1 MTMKRA
7 GRRRSSVWDCF
18 EQVGNLVRCMKCDAT
33 LKYCGGAT
41 SSMIN
46 HMNRYHPSN
55 TPLDEDEKPVICNVQ
70 CLEEESTSNTDI
82 MQVAIM
88 SPSMN
93 TTSTPPE
100 RDYGERKRLKRS
112 SVWDVFIRVDDEV
125 HCTMCDTKLK
135 YRSSTTSMMYHIKNK
150 HPDTIPNDGVSLATH
165 AEVTE
170 LISRMIEK
178 DMLPISMVNGDGFRE
193 LLAFTVHNYKM
204 PSTGDITRII
214 EGHFHDKMEELVV
227 QLGKVEKVALT
238 ADFWTALPVQRYITV
253 SCSFITDDWQGRSAV
268 LQTHRLSSEGHTT
281 TDSITERLLSTVQA
295 WGIAGKVTACVHN
308 NAQNILS
315 AQACARVTWDY
326 ATCFATTLQ
335 LAVSDGLSE
344 DLVRIIIAAGKLVR
358 HFNHNLLASE
368 ALEQKQVQMCLP
380 QHKLIQSSKTRWD
393 TICDMFERLLEQR
406 WAIKAVLSD
415 RTITNRHQAQT
426 LEIEDDCWQVIE
438 NFTPVLA
445 TLKWA
450 TTVISAETEFTISNI
465 YPITFSLIQTHLVPK
480 ENDVE
485 QVSEFKLKVQKSLR
499 NHMEVDSNDLASKPA
514 LIASMLDP
522 RHKHLSFLTPTGRLA
537 AKVKLHELVSKLDVI
552 TTTVGTKDEQQET
565 LITPDIS
572 QVAMPSQVR
581 SDTKNTMVLLLG
593 DNYSSSYATDSEAQ
607 VDYYLRDIAPPLDIN
622 PLDWWKVNGPRF
634 PKLATLARHYMCV
647 PGVSLPSLLSEAG
660 QTFAT
665 MRTRLSPEHVD
676 MMIFVNRNA

>member
-1 MTMKRA
+1 MKRS

-18 EQVGNLVRCMKCDAT
+18 EQVGNFVRCTKCDAT

-41 SSMIN
+41 SSMMN
-46 HMNRYHPSN
+46 HMSRHHPS
-55 TPLDEDEKPVICNVQ
+55 TAPLDEDEKPVICTVQ
-70 CLEEESTSNTDI
+70 CMEDESAASSDI

-88 SPSMN
+88 SPNVNMATN
-93 TTSTPPE
+93 PHE

-112 SVWDVFIRVDDEV
+112 SVWDIFIKVDDEV

-150 HPDTIPNDGVSLATH
+150 HPDTMPNDGVSLATH

-178 DMLPISMVNGDGFRE
+178 DMLPITVVNGDGFRE
-193 LLAFTVHNYKM
+193 LLAYTVHNYKM
-204 PSTGDITRII
+204 PSAGDITRLI
-214 EGHFHDKMEELVV
+214 EGHFHEKVEELVV

-238 ADFWTALPVQRYITV
+238 ADFWTALPFQRYITV
-253 SCSFITDDWQGRSAV
+253 SCSFITEDWQGRSAV
-268 LQTHRLSSEGHTT
+268 LQTHKLSSNSHTT
-281 TDSITERLLSTVQA
+281 TDSVTERLLNTVQT

-308 NAQNILS
+308 NTQDILS
-315 AQACARVTWDY
+315 THACARVTWDY
-326 ATCFATTLQ
+326 AACFATTLQ

-344 DLVRIIIAAGKLVR
+344 DLVRIIVAAGKLAK

-380 QHKLIQSSKTRWD
+380 QHKLIQSSKARWD

-415 RTITNRHQAQT
+415 RIITNRQEAHT
-426 LEIEDDCWQVIE
+426 LEIEDDCWQIIE

-450 TTVISAETEFTISNI
+450 TTVISAETEVSISNI

-485 QVSEFKLKVQKSLR
+485 QVSEFKLKVQTSLR

-565 LITPDIS
+565 LVTPDIS
-572 QVAMPSQVR
+572 QVAMPSQIR
-581 SDTKNTMVLLLG
+581 SDTKNTMMLLLG

-607 VDYYLRDIAPPLDIN
+607 VDYYLRDIAPSLDIN
-622 PLDWWKVNGPRF
+622 PLDWWRVNGPRF
-634 PKLATLARHYMCV
+634 PKLATLARHYLCI

-660 QTFAT
+660 QAFAT